1 MYREKYLTEEKVL
14 EDFFDFSRL
23 SFDDSR
29 LRVKP
34 SVPTNDTPSMQN
46 CIDNMP
52 LAMAYVP
59 MQRFRA
65 LYEPEAGFEKGTIF
79 AELDMPFVGCKKNK
93 RVF

>member
-1 MYREKYLTEEKVL
+1 M

-29 LRVKP
+29 LRTKQN
-34 SVPTNDTPSMQN
+34 SVVIDNSNSQS

-65 LYEPEAGFEKGTIF
+65 LYEPEAGLERGTIF
-79 AELDMPFVGCKKNK
+79 AELDMPFVGCKKNG
-93 RVF
+93 RVL